1 MKRESNSLQRVLS
14 PPWKG
19 SWLMWVSVWRFQM
32 AGRPLPLSRKDGKAG
47 PRLSSTQS
55 IVSAIANKSLYQAK
69 SKEFQNLMERLW
81 SHSLATAYG
90 SKALAKRVGI
100 PDEEKMFFMGLVH
113 DIGKALLIRA
123 IDEIASLE

>member
-1 MKRESNSLQRVLS
+1 
-14 PPWKG
+14 
-19 SWLMWVSVWRFQM
+19 
-32 AGRPLPLSRKDGKAG
+32 
-47 PRLSSTQS
+47 
-55 IVSAIANKSLYQAK
+55 
-69 SKEFQNLMERLW
+69 MERLW